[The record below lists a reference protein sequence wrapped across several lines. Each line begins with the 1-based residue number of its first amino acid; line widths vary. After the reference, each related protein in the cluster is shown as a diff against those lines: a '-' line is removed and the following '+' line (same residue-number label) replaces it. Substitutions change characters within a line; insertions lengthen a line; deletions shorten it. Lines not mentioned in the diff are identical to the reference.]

1 MKKSNKGVIIFL
13 IIIIIILAIFNGL
26 IISGTLNINT
36 NDTKSKNAQNKIT
49 NNSNSQ
55 TTSNEYQYSKMKGL
69 YSFVSDNFQD
79 DNNGEYNVSYSL
91 YLYENGTFRYSFY
104 YMASFGYI
112 GNYTIVG
119 NKINLNFLFT
129 TNSGASIDV
138 TNGNHTL
145 TINNENEILDS
156 KQLINSVNLTEIKL
170 KKQSEEKAKE
180 YLKNGDISK
189 YLNDYTIENNAS
201 YNKEN

>member
-1 MKKSNKGVIIFL
+1 MKKSNKGVTIFL

-36 NDTKSKNAQNKIT
+36 NNTKSKNTPNKIT

-104 YMASFGYI
+104 YMAPLGYI

-129 TNSGASIDV
+129 TNSGAGIDV